1 MRSLHCILL
10 LQIAEIW
17 RCISVCANHL
27 LVTGLFDL
35 SVTLTKP
42 LFFLLQ
48 IKLSV
53 FEVYVCLQLDLSKKD
68 QDLREAQILA
78 EKQAAD
84 LNAR

>member
-1 MRSLHCILL
+1 MAVYMCVFESFTFDRAVWPLCDLDKT
-10 LQIAEIW
+10 
-17 RCISVCANHL
+17 SVFPYA
-27 LVTGLFDL
+27 D
-35 SVTLTKP
+35 
-42 LFFLLQ
+42 
-48 IKLSV
+48 LSV